1 MKKDVDIQTAVS
13 EPFCR
18 QGKTWLNQNSKN
30 WRWKTSPADFSRGS
44 VPVGDGGETSD
55 RGASLRSWYR
65 RYCWIFYNGRL
76 TNVQTYIQSYA
87 YVTYWFCIHIQI
99 ETPSCDPATSNGP
112 FDGAVVEEV
121 PIQRKFIFT

>member
-1 MKKDVDIQTAVS
+1 MEGRPQIEGLPFGVDTDGIVEYFTMVV
-13 EPFCR
+13 
-18 QGKTWLNQNSKN
+18 WLMYKHNQN
-30 WRWKTSPADFSRGS
+30 A
-44 VPVGDGGETSD
+44 
-55 RGASLRSWYR
+55 
-65 RYCWIFYNGRL
+65 IYN
-76 TNVQTYIQSYA
+76 NA